1 MTLFTHGLLTPDGM
15 LYTLKKKV
23 TVLAGET
30 PPVTPAPTL
39 TGGHSQGFEA
49 DEGKMH
55 FGSAFILEGTNLGG
69 AAVRLQY
76 TAASGTAHD
85 DPVAAQDVT
94 VNEDGTSLT
103 ISLDAT
109 NPAVSST
116 QEGDAITVVVTT
128 AGGTAE
134 FDAESAGDA

>member
-1 MTLFTHGLLTPDGM
+1 M

>member
-1 MTLFTHGLLTPDGM
+1 MPP
-15 LYTLKKKV
+15 
-23 TVLAGET
+23 TV
-30 PPVTPAPTL
+30 

-69 AAVRLQY
+69 ASVRLQY
-76 TAASGTAHD
+76 TAASGTVHD

-94 VNEDGTSLT
+94 VNEDGTSPT
-103 ISLDAT
+103 IALDAT

-116 QEGDAITVVVTT
+116 QEGDDITIVVTT
-128 AGGTAE
+128 AGGTAD